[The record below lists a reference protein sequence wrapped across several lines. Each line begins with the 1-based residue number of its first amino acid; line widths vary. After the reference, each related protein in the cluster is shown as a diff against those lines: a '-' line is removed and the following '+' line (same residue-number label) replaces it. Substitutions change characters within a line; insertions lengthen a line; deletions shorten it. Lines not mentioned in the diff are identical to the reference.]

1 MPHTAM
7 FRHRVLK
14 LLPLRTAPYI
24 ITAGEYLQDVMKTSH
39 TYRSI
44 GSRGLAVVSGLALAL
59 GGFLSSDGYTA
70 QVEVS
75 EQSTAN
81 GCATVEDCFA
91 AAAWP
96 KERLGHALTKDQVVA
111 LKLERLRKVMEKFPA
126 TLWAKRA
133 GLLSGVILIDRNPAG
148 ALPYLRAAQRDFL
161 VLDDYIRFWIGEAL
175 LRVGEAKEAADMF
188 EGLPQAVP
196 DSNLLNQV
204 ALRAGEAWYQ
214 ASSCSEAM
222 PWFVKAVTVND
233 KDPQISQAWLRLASC
248 YLRENQLTEGRE
260 TLKQLWTKF
269 PQTKEAREAEILL
282 KSNIGGMPWTAV
294 PDMHYERAQAFFG
307 QALHAEAIE
316 ELKKFLAQDPSS
328 PLRGDAKLKLGMAQV
343 RLKLY
348 DQARDTFHALTAEQG
363 LRANE
368 ANVWLGRVYLRLG
381 LGEKL
386 LDLCRTLPKRTV
398 TPEQK
403 GQINLFAGIWL
414 EDETRFDEAIAR
426 YRQVDK
432 FGEPASQRMEAQW
445 REGWVLYRTARY
457 REAISVWRQIVD
469 QKDSDFEPQALY
481 WIARSYGH
489 VEDVKSKETFALLCQ
504 RFPYTYYC
512 QLAREHTDI
521 SIAGQ
526 AKRESSVAASST
538 QPASDMPQMSVQD
551 NPTNSRMQIELQPA
565 YRRAVELRT
574 LGLEQDAAREL
585 GALTDRYG
593 RDPEMLAALSMML
606 NEVGAYHHALRLVR
620 SRFRQKLERTGGV
633 VADGLWSVAYPTG
646 LIPTIKTSGASGVD
660 PFLVAAIIREES
672 QYDWRAVSRVGAI
685 GLMQVM
691 PATANAVA
699 QQHRLPTLS
708 REDLFDQEI
717 NIRIGA
723 RYVEQLFTQFAG
735 NVAQTIA
742 AYNAGPIV
750 VGTWVATY
758 RGRSEDEFV
767 ELIQYQETRQ
777 YVKRVLRS
785 YKEYLRL
792 AGVQKA
798 VS

>member
-1 MPHTAM
+1 
-7 FRHRVLK
+7 
-14 LLPLRTAPYI
+14 
-24 ITAGEYLQDVMKTSH
+24 MKRNIMH
-39 TYRSI
+39 RSI
-44 GSRGLAVVSGLALAL
+44 GGWGLAIASGLVLTL
-59 GGFLSSDGYTA
+59 GCFLSSDGYTA
-70 QVEVS
+70 QVETS
-75 EQSTAN
+75 EQSTVN
-81 GCATVEDCFA
+81 GCTTAEDCFA

-111 LKLERLRKVMEKFPA
+111 LKLERLRRIMEGFPV

-148 ALPYLRAAQRDFL
+148 ALPYLRAAQRDFP

-175 LRVGEAKEAADMF
+175 LRLGDAKEAAGMF
-188 EGLPQAVP
+188 EGVSQAVP

-214 ASSCSEAM
+214 ASSCPEAV
-222 PWFVKAVTVND
+222 PWFVKAVNVND
-233 KDPQISQAWLRLASC
+233 KDAQISQAWSRLASC

-260 TLKQLWTKF
+260 ALKQLWTKF
-269 PQTKEAREAEILL
+269 PQTKEAKEAEALL
-282 KSNIGGMPWTAV
+282 GGNIGGVQWTAA
-294 PDMHYERAQAFFG
+294 PDMHYERAQAFLG
-307 QALHAEAIE
+307 QSLHAEAIE
-316 ELKKFLAQDPSS
+316 ELKKFLARDAFS
-328 PLRGDAKLKLGMAQV
+328 PLRIDAKLKLGVAQV

-363 LRANE
+363 PRADE
-368 ANVWLGRVYLRLG
+368 ATVWLARVYLRQG

-386 LDLCRTLPKRTV
+386 LDLCRTLSKRTM

-403 GQINLFAGIWL
+403 GQLNLFAGIWL
-414 EDETRFDEAIAR
+414 EDEARFDEAIAR
-426 YRQVDK
+426 YRQVSK
-432 FGEPASQRMEAQW
+432 FGEPASQRVEAYW

-457 REAISVWRQIVD
+457 REAITVWQQIVD
-469 QKDSDFEPQALY
+469 QKDNDFESQALY
-481 WIARSYGH
+481 WIARSYGQ
-489 VEDVKSKETFALLCQ
+489 VEDVKSKEAFALLCQ
-504 RFPYTYYC
+504 RYPYTYYC
-512 QLAREHTDI
+512 QLARERTDL
-521 SIAGQ
+521 SVSGQ
-526 AKRESSVAASST
+526 RRGEGAVVAASST
-538 QPASDMPQMSVQD
+538 QLVPEVTPTSVQD
-551 NPTNSRMQIELQPA
+551 NQTSSRTQIELQPA

-574 LGLEQDAAREL
+574 LGLEHDAAREL
-585 GALTDRYG
+585 SALTDRYS
-593 RDPEMLAALSMML
+593 RDPEVLAALSMML

-620 SRFRQKLERTGGV
+620 SRFREKLERTGGT
-633 VADGLWSVAYPTG
+633 VADGLWNVAYPTG
-646 LIPTIKTSGASGVD
+646 LIPTIKMSGANGVD

-699 QQHRLPTLS
+699 QQHRLPSLS

-717 NIRIGA
+717 NIRIGT
-723 RYVEQLFTQFAG
+723 RYIEQLFTQFAG
-735 NVAQTIA
+735 NVVQTIA

-750 VGTWVATY
+750 VGTWAATY
-758 RGRSEDEFV
+758 RGLSEDEFV

-792 AGVQKA
+792 AGVQKT